1 MGAGGAVPPVKGEDI
16 MILIGSSIILIML
29 IMQTWVNPITIKE
42 DSEEDFVVKYD
53 LSEGDTFSLEV
64 IEGKVRPEVMTPSLE
79 WIVAENVDS
88 SQGSWE
94 YTAKES
100 GIHQFYVYGVEDSEI
115 KYSLTRGI
123 IFDYGIYLLGG
134 LILGYGILKRIGASK
149 DEPIEAILDD

>member
-64 IEGKVRPEVMTPSLE
+64 IEGKVLC
-79 WIVAENVDS
+79 
-88 SQGSWE
+88 
-94 YTAKES
+94 
-100 GIHQFYVYGVEDSEI
+100 
-115 KYSLTRGI
+115 
-123 IFDYGIYLLGG
+123 
-134 LILGYGILKRIGASK
+134 
-149 DEPIEAILDD
+149 